1 MRCFS
6 IARRVAAST
15 GVSSSSLLLI
25 TTAVEGDDSC
35 VSLMRK
41 RKGRLESSDNDDV
54 VDRDANP
61 LPLLAPEGVNASDDG
76 RDKQRMHPTTE
87 RNIIRRIAVVNI
99 SS

>member
-1 MRCFS
+1 
-6 IARRVAAST
+6 
-15 GVSSSSLLLI
+15 
-25 TTAVEGDDSC
+25 
-35 VSLMRK
+35 MRK

-87 RNIIRRIAVVNI
+87 RNIIRRIAVDIIFVADRGKI
-99 SS
+99 SNNVTHEM